1 MILLRGKCLLGKIP
15 FEPDLATGGSLW
27 NGAGSNGTQIHGA
40 SRLLSRHLCRR
51 VWASA
56 GHRDSHLCLL
66 PRGHSEEEGEQHSPL
81 RQAQDEPAPGASS
94 CSQLPGGCHLL
105 CPPNTSPVGSCAQPL
120 AFWTGAWP
128 LPAAKA
134 PPGSPWTFLGAPGSG
149 HLAAAQGSSFLLDAG
164 SNVRCPT
171 VGPLVRFSALA

>member
-66 PRGHSEEEGEQHSPL
+66 PRGRSEEEGEQHSPL
-81 RQAQDEPAPGASS
+81 RQAQEEPAPGASS
-94 CSQLPGGCHLL
+94 CSQLPGGWHLL
-105 CPPNTSPVGSCAQPL
+105 CPPNTSPVGSCGP
-120 AFWTGAWP
+120 
-128 LPAAKA
+128 
-134 PPGSPWTFLGAPGSG
+134 APGFLDRG
-149 HLAAAQGSSFLLDAG
+149 LAPSCCQGSSRLALD
-164 SNVRCPT
+164 VPRCT
-171 VGPLVRFSALA
+171 RFWTSCCSSGLQFSPGCGLRM